1 MLLKGIRL
9 VLRFPYGVYSMRLF
23 FPEPLRIPVNCTFTI
38 TAPSFRCRLTF
49 LPMQDLALL
58 PLKFSVWS
66 HHSYSWS
73 AILFQH
79 CWHMG
84 SFSPF
89 ISMYSLMFSFLQSS
103 FHGFLQCSMFP
114 ASGMPLLVFSA
125 FKAVAET
132 TGWSRGGVSESE
144 TVNFFVMKE
153 GVVFRLLSWVFC
165 VRARVRYGR

>member
-1 MLLKGIRL
+1 MLLKGTRL
-9 VLRFPYGVYSMRLF
+9 ILRFPYEVYSIRLF
-23 FPEPLRIPVNCTFTI
+23 FPKPLRIPVNCTFTI
-38 TAPSFRCRLTF
+38 TAPSFKCRLTF

-58 PLKFSVWS
+58 ALKFSRRS

-103 FHGFLQCSMFP
+103 FHGFLQCSMFFCLWNP
-114 ASGMPLLVFSA
+114 PLAFSA
-125 FKAVAET
+125 FKAVVET
-132 TGWSRGGVSESE
+132 TG
-144 TVNFFVMKE
+144 
-153 GVVFRLLSWVFC
+153 
-165 VRARVRYGR
+165 